1 MNTLIHSWKIYEDA
15 ARQVLV
21 DIRQLLG
28 LSSVEGKQTLNGK
41 SGTNWEL
48 DARAWREGADG
59 FLVIEV
65 RRCTSGGLKQEEIA
79 AIAYRIQDVGASSG
93 VVVSPLPLQ
102 KGAKIVAVSAD
113 IAHVLLSPESTTE
126 SYLAEFMGRRF
137 LGATVVETVC
147 ATDICD
153 AEIFW
158 AKSNDI

>member
-65 RRCTSGGLKQEEIA
+65 RRRTSGGLKQEEIA
-79 AIAYRIQDVGASSG
+79 AIAYRIQDVGASGG

-102 KGAKIVAVSAD
+102 KGAKIVAANAD

-137 LGATVVETVC
+137 LGATVVETVR

-153 AEIFW
+153 AEIFR